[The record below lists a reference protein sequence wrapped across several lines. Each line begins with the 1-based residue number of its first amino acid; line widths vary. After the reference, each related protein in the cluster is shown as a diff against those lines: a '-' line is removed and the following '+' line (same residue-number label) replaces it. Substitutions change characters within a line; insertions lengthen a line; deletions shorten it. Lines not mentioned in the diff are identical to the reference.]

1 MGLPEHFGR
10 RNKDLLSSIVD
21 KIQQWALSWS
31 SRQLSTAGKLTLLQ
45 SVLSAIPTFPMTCFQ
60 LPVSLC
66 KKIQYVLTRF
76 WWDSMDGKKMCWV
89 SWEKL
94 TKPKS
99 AGGLGFKDIQRF
111 NTTLLAKIPWIMLTY
126 PDCLLARVMLGKY
139 CQNDNILRVKPS
151 TSISHGWRGIL
162 AGRDLLVEHLGKLIG
177 DGTTIKVW
185 G

>member
-1 MGLPEHFGR
+1 MGPLLVFQTIVYCREANAPPISPLGNPNFPY
-10 RNKDLLSSIVD
+10 DLLPIASQLMQKDTIRFDSILVGFNG
-21 KIQQWALSWS
+21 W
-31 SRQLSTAGKLTLLQ
+31 
-45 SVLSAIPTFPMTCFQ
+45 
-60 LPVSLC
+60 
-66 KKIQYVLTRF
+66 
-76 WWDSMDGKKMCWV
+76 KKMCWV

-111 NTTLLAKIPWIMLTY
+111 NTTLLAKIPWIMLTN

>member
-1 MGLPEHFGR
+1 ME
-10 RNKDLLSSIVD
+10 
-21 KIQQWALSWS
+21 
-31 SRQLSTAGKLTLLQ
+31 
-45 SVLSAIPTFPMTCFQ
+45 
-60 LPVSLC
+60 
-66 KKIQYVLTRF
+66 
-76 WWDSMDGKKMCWV
+76 KKMCWV
-89 SWEKL
+89 SWKKL

-99 AGGLGFKDIQRF
+99 AGGLGFKDIQHF
-111 NTTLLAKIPWIMLTY
+111 NTTLLAKIPWRMLTNPDCLLMLTN